1 MIDLEKEMRRLF
13 ERDETTGGL
22 KGLLAAV
29 VDPSY
34 YKEAAAIFTRWYQ
47 EWCLARLSRY
57 IDD

>member
-13 ERDETTGGL
+13 ARDETTGGL

-29 VDPSY
+29 VDPRY
-34 YKEAAAIFTRWYQ
+34 YREAVEIFTRWYQ
-47 EWCLARLSRY
+47 EWCMRRLSRY